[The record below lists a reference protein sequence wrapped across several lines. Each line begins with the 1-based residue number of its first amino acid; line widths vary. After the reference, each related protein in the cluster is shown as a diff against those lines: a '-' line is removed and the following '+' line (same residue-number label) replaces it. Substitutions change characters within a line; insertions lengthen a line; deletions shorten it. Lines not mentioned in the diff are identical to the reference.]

1 MSTMDDLSE
10 AFAGESQANRKY
22 TAFARQADKEGHT
35 QAAKLFRA
43 AAEAETIHALE
54 HLRVMDGIGDTA
66 SNLQEALGGET
77 HEFEQMYPA
86 MITQAETESKAAA
99 QRSFS
104 NASAV
109 ERIHAGLFSR
119 ALESLANPQ
128 PVDYWVCPVC
138 GNTVEQEPPDR
149 CPICNTPG
157 EKFFR
162 VD

>member
-1 MSTMDDLSE
+1 MDDLRE

-22 TAFARQADKEGHT
+22 TAFARQADKEGHE

-54 HLRVMDGIGDTA
+54 HLRVMDGISDTA

-86 MITQAETESKAAA
+86 MIAQAETESNAAA
-99 QRSFS
+99 RRSFS
-104 NASAV
+104 NANAV

-119 ALESLANPQ
+119 ALESLTNPQ
-128 PVDYWVCPVC
+128 LVDYWVCPVC
-138 GNTVEQEPPDR
+138 GNTVEQEPPGR